1 MLRRLIF
8 GSSSILIF
16 LLIIIFSTYFPR
28 PVFSRPRAPIFTGT
42 ISVLRPHILEISISN
57 SVYFESFSIVLT
69 DDDDDEDDY
78 YYVLFSSSYCSELRG
93 ATSFLRSGWEEG
105 GVAIISLVEST
116 FLKMWL
122 IFWRSSILM
131 FRGILL
137 TYFPRPFVSRPSAPY
152 YFCCRGWKE
161 NQEWIK
167 TVMVVLK

>member
-69 DDDDDEDDY
+69 DDDDVDDDDDEDDY
-78 YYVLFSSSYCSELRG
+78 YYFLFSSSYCSELQG
-93 ATSFLRSGWEEG
+93 ATSFLGSG
-105 GVAIISLVEST
+105 
-116 FLKMWL
+116 
-122 IFWRSSILM
+122 
-131 FRGILL
+131 
-137 TYFPRPFVSRPSAPY
+137 
-152 YFCCRGWKE
+152 
-161 NQEWIK
+161 
-167 TVMVVLK
+167 

>member
-93 ATSFLRSGWEEG
+93 ATSFLRSG
-105 GVAIISLVEST
+105 
-116 FLKMWL
+116 
-122 IFWRSSILM
+122 
-131 FRGILL
+131 
-137 TYFPRPFVSRPSAPY
+137 
-152 YFCCRGWKE
+152 
-161 NQEWIK
+161 
-167 TVMVVLK
+167 